1 MLPLFS
7 DELEL
12 QGVKRDNG
20 LPRMGE
26 MGRKLG
32 EEDGGAWRL
41 GDGWRWLAAILE
53 ELESI
58 GVSTEMRG
66 KWEEMEEGSE
76 REVKKKEEINPLVV

>member
-1 MLPLFS
+1 MKKNGRKIRCMLPLFS

-32 EEDGGAWRL
+32 EEDGG
-41 GDGWRWLAAILE
+41 
-53 ELESI
+53 
-58 GVSTEMRG
+58 
-66 KWEEMEEGSE
+66 
-76 REVKKKEEINPLVV
+76 P